1 MLQIR
6 LKEEKKDKKSNYIL
20 FKGTVGVISSDSVY
34 KVTNSQGYPLKL
46 CLVGNERDIHDFSKK
61 EACFS
66 FSCGFSLSKTGG
78 FLDT

>member
-6 LKEEKKDKKSNYIL
+6 LKEDKKSNYIL

-66 FSCGFSLSKTGG
+66 CGFSLSKIGG